1 MVKPI
6 KLSKKNGIAIVSL
19 SAGTIGEE
27 FASHQLDLAI
37 KRLNLDFQLNVMIA
51 KNALKGIKVLKENP
65 MLKVEDLNEVFSN
78 VNVKAIIC
86 AIGGFDT
93 YKTIP
98 LLLEDENFKNLVLN
112 NPKIFIGYS
121 DSTVNHLMF
130 YRLGLKTFYGH
141 NILCDIAELDK
152 EMLPYTKN
160 SFKWLFDN
168 KTKFEIKPS
177 AYWYEERN
185 DFSKKALNIPREK
198 HINITKYEF
207 LNEKKSFEGYLW
219 GGCIETIYSGLD
231 EEKNKEEAEIFKKY
245 NLILKPNEL
254 YDKVLFLETSEEKPS
269 PQLLKKM
276 LLKFKEIG
284 LFRNIQGILIGC
296 PQNHVYYNEYKE
308 VWKEVVPFDIPII
321 YNVNFGH
328 CYPKT
333 IIAYGAKIK
342 FNSENNKLQYL
353 ESIVE

>member
-130 YRLGLKTFYGH
+130 YRLGLKTFYA
-141 NILCDIAELDK
+141 ILLN
-152 EMLPYTKN
+152 LTK
-160 SFKWLFDN
+160 K
-168 KTKFEIKPS
+168 
-177 AYWYEERN
+177 
-185 DFSKKALNIPREK
+185 
-198 HINITKYEF
+198 
-207 LNEKKSFEGYLW
+207 
-219 GGCIETIYSGLD
+219 CC
-231 EEKNKEEAEIFKKY
+231 
-245 NLILKPNEL
+245 LILKTHLNDYLIIKLNLKLSQVHIDMKNEMI
-254 YDKVLFLETSEEKPS
+254 F
-269 PQLLKKM
+269 QKKHWIYQ
-276 LLKFKEIG
+276 E
-284 LFRNIQGILIGC
+284 RNIETL
-296 PQNHVYYNEYKE
+296 QNM
-308 VWKEVVPFDIPII
+308 
-321 YNVNFGH
+321 NF
-328 CYPKT
+328 
-333 IIAYGAKIK
+333 
-342 FNSENNKLQYL
+342 
-353 ESIVE
+353 

>member
-130 YRLGLKTFYGH
+130 YRLGLKTFYV
-141 NILCDIAELDK
+141 ILLN
-152 EMLPYTKN
+152 LTK
-160 SFKWLFDN
+160 K
-168 KTKFEIKPS
+168 
-177 AYWYEERN
+177 
-185 DFSKKALNIPREK
+185 
-198 HINITKYEF
+198 
-207 LNEKKSFEGYLW
+207 
-219 GGCIETIYSGLD
+219 CC
-231 EEKNKEEAEIFKKY
+231 
-245 NLILKPNEL
+245 LILKTHLNDYLIIKLNLKLSQVHIDMKNEMI
-254 YDKVLFLETSEEKPS
+254 F
-269 PQLLKKM
+269 QKK
-276 LLKFKEIG
+276 
-284 LFRNIQGILIGC
+284 
-296 PQNHVYYNEYKE
+296 H
-308 VWKEVVPFDIPII
+308 
-321 YNVNFGH
+321 
-328 CYPKT
+328 
-333 IIAYGAKIK
+333 
-342 FNSENNKLQYL
+342 
-353 ESIVE
+353 